1 MDIVV
6 IDQQM
11 MLQSLWKQLKEQE
24 GITDNRQRGN
34 VIWKHAFS
42 VAVIEQT
49 SLSLQRIG
57 QIINKNHATIIHAK
71 KQHESNYA
79 YDTKYRMCYER
90 ISDSIAN
97 IVDEYDVEVKKAMR
111 ARSTIVNPSLDRLEE
126 EWEKKLQRQQRKFS
140 EQHADLEK
148 KYIAVSKA
156 LKLQTKRA
164 EELNIE
170 CRRLKNLL

>member
-57 QIINKNHATIIHAK
+57 EIINKNHATIIHAK

-111 ARSTIVNPSLDRLEE
+111 ARSTIINPSLDRLEE

-170 CRRLKNLL
+170 CLRLKNLL

>member
-11 MLQSLWKQLKEQE
+11 MLESLWKQLKERE

-57 QIINKNHATIIHAK
+57 EIINKNHATIIHAK

-79 YDTKYRMCYER
+79 YDTKYRMCYEQ
-90 ISDSIAN
+90 ISDAIAN
-97 IVDEYDVEVKKAMR
+97 IVDEYDSEVKRAMR
-111 ARSTIVNPSLDRLEE
+111 SRSTIVNPSLDKLEE
-126 EWEKKLQRQQRKFS
+126 EFERKLQRMERKEGERYDELLS
-140 EQHADLEK
+140 
-148 KYIAVSKA
+148 KYNSVCKA
-156 LKLQTKRA
+156 LKTQSKRA

-170 CRRLKNLL
+170 CIRLKNLL